1 MESDRQNRQG
11 KQSASQTVLWI
22 LAVDA
27 VKERTQCVRLRGE
40 QRLFGCRKAGW
51 GVSNSMQL
59 FNHWHSLRSI
69 IASV

>member
-27 VKERTQCVRLRGE
+27 VKERTQCV
-40 QRLFGCRKAGW
+40 
-51 GVSNSMQL
+51 
-59 FNHWHSLRSI
+59 
-69 IASV
+69 